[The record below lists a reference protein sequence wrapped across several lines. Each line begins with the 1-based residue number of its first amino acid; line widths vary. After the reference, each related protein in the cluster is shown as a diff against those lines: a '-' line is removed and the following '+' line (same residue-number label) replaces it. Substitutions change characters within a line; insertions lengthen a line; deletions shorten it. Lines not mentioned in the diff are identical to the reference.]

1 MEILLLGLSLDGG
14 HYYTVSRDSHLK
26 SNGDKEGSSSSWI
39 FFNDSNVSQ
48 IHINSLIELS
58 NYLKKFP
65 SDTPYLLLYS
75 KCEDASTNL
84 SKSLSDETLL
94 LPFDLKKLVDDG
106 KY

>member
-14 HYYTVSRDSHLK
+14 HYYTVSRDVLR
-26 SNGDKEGSSSSWI
+26 GKETNQWF
-39 FFNDSNVSQ
+39 FFNDSQVSQ
-48 IHINSLIELS
+48 IDVNSLIELS